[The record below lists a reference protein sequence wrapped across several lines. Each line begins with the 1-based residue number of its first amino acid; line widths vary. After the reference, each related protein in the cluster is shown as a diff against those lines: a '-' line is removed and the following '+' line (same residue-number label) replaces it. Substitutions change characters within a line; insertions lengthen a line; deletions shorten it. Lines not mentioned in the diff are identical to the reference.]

1 MGRQNNKKGGMKT
14 LGGGYGI
21 ERRTKG
27 EKRLTAGWRR
37 GAIYYEEK
45 ENVVVWVAS
54 SQLSRLYLLFSSET
68 LGKDIIISQL
78 EFDSFLAV

>member
-1 MGRQNNKKGGMKT
+1 MKT
-14 LGGGYGI
+14 LGGGYEI
-21 ERRTKG
+21 ERCTKG
-27 EKRLTAGWRR
+27 DGRLTAGWRR

-45 ENVVVWVAS
+45 ENVMVWMVS

-68 LGKDIIISQL
+68 LGKGIIISQL